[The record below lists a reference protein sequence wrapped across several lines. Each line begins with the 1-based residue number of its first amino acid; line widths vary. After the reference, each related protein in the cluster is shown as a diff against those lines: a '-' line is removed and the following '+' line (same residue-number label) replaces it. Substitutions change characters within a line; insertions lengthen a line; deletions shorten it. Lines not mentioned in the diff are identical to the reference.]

1 MKNNEKVIL
10 KYSWENLC
18 CTEYHNYVPIKEFHE
33 KTPDIVSDVSPD
45 YITFN
50 NSALKKEKIT
60 FNTSEFPD
68 NSLFYYKKSEQCL
81 MKEDEWSKKAFSK
94 LNHTIVNRITII
106 LAELPGNKLKLS
118 LFRFRKEKRAG
129 FQNFKKSND
138 DVHITINRDTNN
150 WFYTRTA
157 FLNRK
162 RNVSTSKNPFIWV
175 ENNLENSFKLA
186 NIFGWYRVVTHVDAV
201 DDNDPIKKEMVKAL
215 LKIYNEMA
223 KKLKQKPNSELGHN
237 IIKGATPAFGY
248 SLGVLIAKWFC
259 KKHKIKL
266 PNHWQNY
273 FFNFYPGIKKM
284 RRTKMKLLPAI
295 IRGYGIKSKYINELL
310 NNHPTL
316 NINDIVSW
324 FGILGPDFFR
334 QLSVNFLTQTSNS
347 DGYRVVGPHSKKSDN
362 DFLREIE
369 EVSNT
374 LTTQEK
380 RNIISITKTLTLNTS
395 LYFLGEIKDHIN
407 TKKRLFEVGE
417 KVSIIAKNAQDFK
430 REHREWSS
438 LLHYLMSDQSTE
450 YYYNPKALE
459 LIEQDYKDFK
469 VLVLK
474 NETDYFEEGET
485 QKNCVR
491 SYLPQYKSMIF
502 SIRNSDNKRLTCE
515 VDKGAIVQVR
525 EVCNGEPSE
534 EWDEVIS
541 EMKKR
546 IRVLFNKNLLKPSV
560 KITYKRANIEEWII
574 RDGERVSQI
583 NRNLLEQVFPY

>member
-18 CTEYHNYVPIKEFHE
+18 CTEYHNYVPIKDFHE

-45 YITFN
+45 YITFH
-50 NSALKKEKIT
+50 NSPIQKKGIT
-60 FNTSEFPD
+60 FNTSEFPP

-81 MKEDEWSKKAFSK
+81 MKEEEWSKKAFSK
-94 LNHTIVNRITII
+94 LNHTIVNRVTII
-106 LAELPGNKLKLS
+106 LSELPGNKLKLS

-175 ENNLENSFKLA
+175 ENNLENSFKLS

-215 LKIYNEMA
+215 LKIHNEIS
-223 KKLKQKPNSELGHN
+223 KKLKQKPDSELGRN
-237 IIKGATPAFGY
+237 IINGITPEFGY

-295 IRGYGIKSKYINELL
+295 IRGYGIKSKYINGLL

-369 EVSNT
+369 EASNT

-380 RNIISITKTLTLNTS
+380 RNIISITKTLEEPS

-515 VDKGAIVQVR
+515 VDKGTIVQVR

-541 EMKKR
+541 EVKKR